1 MIVRSEIGA
10 EASELSAD
18 HRCSLSSGV
27 IVTDFAPQE
36 RRDPFRRPGALA
48 GIVHA
53 REWLQGHRLG
63 RLVGERAAEVM
74 PVAAHRQRRGPDR
87 AAEIESEN
95 LGARVAAE
103 LQRHQR
109 QQHGLPRAGRSDD
122 QGVADIADMEREAE
136 RRRALRPGEEERRL
150 LKMLIPFRPRP
161 DGRERH
167 HVGEIQ
173 RRDRRLTNIGVDVAR
188 Q

>member
-1 MIVRSEIGA
+1 MLLELGRDRHGFAA
-10 EASELSAD
+10 E
-18 HRCSLSSGV
+18 
-27 IVTDFAPQE
+27 Q
-36 RRDPFRRPGALA
+36 RRDPFRRPGPLA

-74 PVAAHRQRRGPDR
+74 PVAAHCEGRGPDR
-87 AAEIESEN
+87 AAEIEGED

-109 QQHGLPRAGRSDD
+109 QQHGLSRAGRPDD

-136 RRRALRPGEEERRL
+136 RRRAFRPGEEERGL

-173 RRDRRLTNIGVDVAR
+173 RRDRRLTNIGVDMAR